1 LEFSADDILQH
12 LAIQRQ
18 IGGDLLQLGVL
29 LLKLLE
35 AAHLRRQQPV
45 VLLLPVE
52 VGCLADPGL
61 AADLRHRHAVRV
73 LLEDERLLGV

>member
-35 AAHLRRQQPV
+35 AAHLRRQQAII
-45 VLLLPVE
+45 LLLPVE

-61 AADLRHRHAVRV
+61 AADLRHRHAVLV